1 MEAKFEKVLDTN
13 RRLVVGLKRKRVA
26 QYAASW
32 SPMHKNK
39 LRKQRKS
46 DGCRMN
52 SGSNFGKTLLKYYS
66 NFMKTELPQRIMF
79 YLNGEWTD
87 FPEDLVGLVKKDF
100 QVKKSYIEVE
110 LNNNHFMI
118 DFLHMKRVDLKTGM
132 EKPIAWIDEAGNC
145 FFPEIFSG
153 DAESHNCCGHECG
166 QQLLFREP
174 YGSHDIKLQLE
185 IDVNDAGHTNLK
197 ECSGESNPVIK
208 HVLIDKNPASD
219 QNDVEVEDSCNK
231 TSDAKMDKAVGENQ
245 QMEGKLVTRI
255 ESVHGT
261 LKFDTVRDMFISS
274 MSPFISASILEVYQ
288 GSSSSMQAR
297 LELFQKQV
305 EITSKYRTE
314 ANVRY
319 AWLASSKEALSS
331 IMMYGLGHYGTS
343 QEKLTYGIGVHLT
356 AVNFPYISA
365 NYCDVDENGVQHV
378 VLCRVI
384 LGNMELVHLGSK
396 QCYPSCEDFDS
407 GVDDLQNPR
416 HYIVWNMNMNTH
428 IYPEFVVSFKVSSSS
443 SAEGYLVENGRKDDV
458 SGFSPPQRQPEGQLQ
473 LASHHPVGLGPH
485 CPQTPGLEGSL
496 GKAATFG
503 SSTVKVPKSP
513 WMPFPMLFAA
523 ISKKVPLKDMQLVNA
538 QYEQFRTKKINRAD
552 FVKKLRMI
560 VGDTLLRSTITHL
573 QCKVPSKSQGDAKVP
588 KQEPETCEGL
598 Y

>member
-1 MEAKFEKVLDTN
+1 
-13 RRLVVGLKRKRVA
+13 
-26 QYAASW
+26 
-32 SPMHKNK
+32 
-39 LRKQRKS
+39 
-46 DGCRMN
+46 
-52 SGSNFGKTLLKYYS
+52 
-66 NFMKTELPQRIMF
+66 
-79 YLNGEWTD
+79 
-87 FPEDLVGLVKKDF
+87 
-100 QVKKSYIEVE
+100 
-110 LNNNHFMI
+110 
-118 DFLHMKRVDLKTGM
+118 
-132 EKPIAWIDEAGNC
+132 
-145 FFPEIFSG
+145 
-153 DAESHNCCGHECG
+153 
-166 QQLLFREP
+166 
-174 YGSHDIKLQLE
+174 
-185 IDVNDAGHTNLK
+185 
-197 ECSGESNPVIK
+197 
-208 HVLIDKNPASD
+208 
-219 QNDVEVEDSCNK
+219 
-231 TSDAKMDKAVGENQ
+231 
-245 QMEGKLVTRI
+245 MEGKLVTRI

-473 LASHHPVGLGPH
+473 LASHHPVGLMAVYPTCVGHSSAISTSTSCNLKLLPLPSLSLLFSTFCKRSSILIPHPQIFLSSKKWLSWDFILFLFSFFVCICAVEKNSTACVYIFSPKQFVTFRRGSTKVAMELSCAAYISVKRLHKWDNRVKREVEGGRTEGYPGPH

-573 QCKVPSKSQGDAKVP
+573 QCKCHIEAFMLWVLWAQFLHMSSIKISGRCKSAKA
-588 KQEPETCEGL
+588 GA
-598 Y
+598 